1 MYYFSKTIKA
11 TRRSVIFFLIIAL
24 CISTF
29 HAISA
34 KASISNVY
42 LVPPQKNAV
51 AGQPTRFTLFVQN
64 GGTTDIVSTDYNSVM
79 VSLSADGQTHRV
91 KAMGV
96 GIPPGGTVTV
106 PAAGFAKLTYEFE
119 LPRDMTGT
127 VHMALADVNAGTVM
141 FTAGAPVI
149 PQTREEKISSQGQ
162 LVIGEKQE
170 EFQPFLKN
178 LSAYEPVY
186 FLFGVDPGR
195 EKSKFQVSFKYK
207 LFNAPFGSQ
216 GLNSVLDGFHLAYT
230 QTSFWD
236 LRSNSKP
243 FDDSSYKPELFYLV
257 PKIDLELPW
266 VKIFGIQGGFQHESN
281 GKGGDESRS
290 TNYIYIKPIM
300 AISLF
305 DNAYLTVAPKLW
317 IYVMNEDE
325 TNPDLADYRGYF
337 DLQVQAGVPMG
348 LSLDTHTRWADAGPS
363 IQADLSY
370 PLTSFFNNGLNLY
383 LHFQYFNGYAERLK
397 AYNEKEEIFRI
408 GFSLSR

>member
-1 MYYFSKTIKA
+1 MYYFSDTIKTA
-11 TRRSVIFFLIIAL
+11 ALRVIFFVILVFGAG
-24 CISTF
+24 TF
-29 HAISA
+29 HLTAA
-34 KASISNVY
+34 RAATSNIY
-42 LVPPQKNAV
+42 IVPPPKTAV
-51 AGQPTRFTLFVQN
+51 AGQPTRFTMFVQN
-64 GGTTDIVSTDYNSVM
+64 PGTTDIISTDYTSVM
-79 VSLSADGQTHRV
+79 VSLTSDGQTHHV
-91 KAMGV
+91 KAMGAENT
-96 GIPPGGTVTV
+96 PDGTVTI
-106 PAAGFAKLTYEFE
+106 PAGGFAKLTYEFE
-119 LPRDMTGT
+119 LPQEMTGT
-127 VHMALADVNAGTVM
+127 VSLALDDVKAGPVL
-141 FTAGAPVI
+141 FAAGAPVES
-149 PQTREEKISSQGQ
+149 QEAEEKITGQGQ

-207 LFNAPFGSQ
+207 LFNGPFGSQ
-216 GLNSVLDGFHLAYT
+216 GLNSFLDGFHLAYT

-266 VKIFGIQGGFQHESN
+266 VTIFGIQGGFQHESN

-305 DNAYLTVAPKLW
+305 DDAYLTVAPKLW
-317 IYVMNEDE
+317 VYVNNDNE

-337 DLQVQAGVPMG
+337 DLQVEAGVPMG
-348 LSLDTHTRWADAGPS
+348 LCLDTHTRWAEAGPS

>member
-1 MYYFSKTIKA
+1 MYYFSNTIKTA
-11 TRRSVIFFLIIAL
+11 ILSVIFFVIIAFGADAFHL
-24 CISTF
+24 TPARAST
-29 HAISA
+29 
-34 KASISNVY
+34 SNIY
-42 LVPPQKNAV
+42 IVPPQENAV
-51 AGQPTRFTLFVQN
+51 ASQPTRFTLFVQN
-64 GGTTDIVSTDYNSVM
+64 TGTTDITSTDYASVM
-79 VSLSADGQTHRV
+79 VALSSEGQTHRV
-91 KAMGV
+91 KAVGV
-96 GIPPGGTVTV
+96 KSNPDGTVTI
-106 PAAGFAKLTYEFE
+106 PAGGFAKLTYEFE
-119 LPRDMTGT
+119 LPQEMTGT
-127 VHMALADVNAGTVM
+127 VSLALEEITSN
-141 FTAGAPVI
+141 PVLFAAAEPVE
-149 PQTREEKISSQGQ
+149 PQEREEKITGQGQ

-186 FLFGVDPGR
+186 FLFGVNPGR

-207 LFNAPFGSQ
+207 LFNGPFGSQ
-216 GLNSVLDGFHLAYT
+216 GLNSFLDGFHLAYT

-236 LRSNSKP
+236 LSSDSKP

-257 PKIDLELPW
+257 PKIDLNLSW

-305 DNAYLTVAPKLW
+305 DDAYLTVAPKLW
-317 IYVMNEDE
+317 VYAMNDDE
-325 TNPDLADYRGYF
+325 TNADLADYRGYF

-348 LSLDTHTRWADAGPS
+348 LCLDTHTRWAEAGPS

-397 AYNEKEEIFRI
+397 AYEEKEEIFRI

>member
-1 MYYFSKTIKA
+1 MQYFSKTIQT
-11 TRRSVIFFLIIAL
+11 TRRSAIFFVILAL
-24 CISTF
+24 CISTC
-29 HAISA
+29 HVMSA
-34 KASISNVY
+34 NASTSHVY
-42 LVPPQKNAV
+42 IVPPPKNAV

-64 GGTTDIVSTDYNSVM
+64 TGTTDIISTDYASVM
-79 VSLSADGQTHRV
+79 VELSADGQTHSV
-91 KAMGV
+91 KAVGV
-96 GIPPGGTVTV
+96 EHNPDGTVTI
-106 PAAGFAKLTYEFE
+106 PAGGFAKLTYEFE
-119 LPRDMTGT
+119 LPQEMTGT
-127 VHMALADVNAGTVM
+127 VSLALEDANAGPVL
-141 FTAGAPVI
+141 FAAGAPVET
-149 PQTREEKISSQGQ
+149 QEGEKKITSQGQ

-207 LFNAPFGSQ
+207 LFNKPFDSQ
-216 GLNSVLDGFHLAYT
+216 GLNSLLDGFHLAYT
-230 QTSFWD
+230 QTSYWD
-236 LRSNSKP
+236 LKSDSKP

-266 VKIFGIQGGFQHESN
+266 VKLFGIQGGFQHESN
-281 GKGGDESRS
+281 GKDGDESRS

-305 DNAYLTVAPKLW
+305 DDAYLTVAPKLW
-317 IYVMNEDE
+317 FYVMNEDE

-337 DLQVQAGVPMG
+337 DLQVQAGMPMG
-348 LSLDTHTRWADAGPS
+348 LCLDTHTRWAEAGPS

-397 AYNEKEEIFRI
+397 AYDEKEEIFRI